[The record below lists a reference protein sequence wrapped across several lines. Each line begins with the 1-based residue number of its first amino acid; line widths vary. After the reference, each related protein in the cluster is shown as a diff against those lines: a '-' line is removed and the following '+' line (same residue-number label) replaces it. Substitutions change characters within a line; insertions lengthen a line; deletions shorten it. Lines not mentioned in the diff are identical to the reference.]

1 MKMNAT
7 EIAARR
13 EQIKTTRANIKTVVN
28 IYCETSDRTPA
39 ETVAAIVDRLG
50 YDTAREAIAEIV
62 NSVGEW
68 DGRVSRSSREWA
80 ATIETAATRDELE
93 AKSIYQPA
101 EIHPAHIN
109 QLAQAMS
116 KYTLPAPQEQ
126 EAPAQEAPEAQEPT
140 EIMKQV
146 GAVELPQRVALY
158 VPGTQGP
165 ATATDNAAQ
174 VERVARRFCE
184 MFGGATAQQSAGYWL
199 SDTAGL
205 VREAVTIVFAACTA
219 AQLREHLPD
228 VLTLAQQIKAEM
240 QQEAI
245 SAEIN
250 GKLYII

>member
-13 EQIKTTRANIKTVVN
+13 EQIKTTRANIKTVVS
-28 IYCETSDRTPA
+28 IYCETIEQTPA
-39 ETVAAIVDRLG
+39 ETVAAIVERLG

-68 DGRVSRSSREWA
+68 DGRIYPSSREWA
-80 ATIETAATRDELE
+80 ATVETAATRDELE

-116 KYTLPAPQEQ
+116 KYTPPAPQEQ
-126 EAPAQEAPEAQEPT
+126 EAPAQEAQEPA
-140 EIMKQV
+140 EIMQQT
-146 GAVELPQRVALY
+146 AQITLPQRVALY
-158 VPGTQGP
+158 VPGTTDTDKP
-165 ATATDNAAQ
+165 TDNAAQ

-184 MFGGATAQQSAGYWL
+184 MFGGATAQESTGFWV

-205 VREAVTIVFAACTA
+205 VRETVTIVYANCTA
-219 AQLREHLPD
+219 DQLREHLAD
-228 VLTLAQQIKAEM
+228 VLTLVQQIKAEM
-240 QQEAI
+240 QQEAVSVEI
-245 SAEIN
+245 S
-250 GKLYII
+250 GTLYII

>member
-28 IYCETSDRTPA
+28 IYCETIEQTPA
-39 ETVAAIVDRLG
+39 ETVAAIVERLG

-68 DGRVSRSSREWA
+68 DGRIYPSSREWA

-116 KYTLPAPQEQ
+116 KYTPPAPQEQ
-126 EAPAQEAPEAQEPT
+126 EAPAQEAQEPA
-140 EIMKQV
+140 EIMQQT

-165 ATATDNAAQ
+165 DTATDNAAQ
-174 VERVARRFCE
+174 VERIAAEFSRW
-184 MFGGATAQQSAGYWL
+184 FGGATAQESTGFWM

-205 VREAVTIVFAACTA
+205 VREAVTIVYANCTA
-219 AQLREHLPD
+219 DQLRDNLPD

-240 QQEAI
+240 QQEAV
-245 SAEIN
+245 SVEIN
-250 GKLYII
+250 GTLYII

>member
-7 EIAARR
+7 EITARR

-39 ETVAAIVDRLG
+39 ETVAAIVERLG

-68 DGRVSRSSREWA
+68 DGRIYPSSREWA

-93 AKSIYQPA
+93 AKSIYQPT

-116 KYTLPAPQEQ
+116 KYAPPAPQEQ
-126 EAPAQEAPEAQEPT
+126 EAPAQEAQEPA
-140 EIMKQV
+140 EIMQQA

-158 VPGTQGP
+158 VPSTTDTDKP
-165 ATATDNAAQ
+165 TDNAAQ
-174 VERVARRFCE
+174 VERVAREFCGW
-184 MFGGATAQQSAGYWL
+184 FGGATAQQSAGYWI

-205 VREAVTIVFAACTA
+205 VREAVTIVYAACTA

-228 VLTLAQQIKAEM
+228 VLNLAQQIKAEM
-240 QQEAI
+240 QQEAVTI
-245 SAEIN
+245 TIDQ
-250 GKLYII
+250 KMYII

>member
-7 EIAARR
+7 EITARR
-13 EQIKTTRANIKTVVN
+13 EQIKNTRANIKTVVN

-39 ETVAAIVDRLG
+39 ETVAAIVERIG

-62 NSVGEW
+62 NTVGEW
-68 DGRVSRSSREWA
+68 DGRIWPSSREWA

-116 KYTLPAPQEQ
+116 KYAP
-126 EAPAQEAPEAQEPT
+126 PAQEARDTA
-140 EIMKQV
+140 EIMQQA

-174 VERVARRFCE
+174 VERVARAFCGW
-184 MFGGATAQQSAGYWL
+184 FGGATAQQSAGYWL

-205 VREAVTIVFAACTA
+205 VHEAVTIVFAACTA
-219 AQLREHLPD
+219 DQLRERLPD
-228 VLTLAQQIKAEM
+228 VLTLAQQIKQDMA
-240 QQEAI
+240 QEAV
-245 SAEIN
+245 SVELN
-250 GKLYII
+250 GALYII

>member
-7 EIAARR
+7 EITARR

-39 ETVAAIVDRLG
+39 ETVAAIVERLG
-50 YDTAREAIAEIV
+50 YDTAREAIAEII
-62 NSVGEW
+62 NTVGEW
-68 DGRVSRSSREWA
+68 DGRIWPSSREWA

-93 AKSIYQPA
+93 AKNIYQPA

-116 KYTLPAPQEQ
+116 KYAPQEQ
-126 EAPAQEAPEAQEPT
+126 EAPAQEAQEPA
-140 EIMKQV
+140 EIMKQA
-146 GAVELPQRVALY
+146 GALELPQRVALY

-174 VERVARRFCE
+174 VERVAREFCGL
-184 MFGGATAQQSAGYWL
+184 FGGATAQESTGFWM

-205 VREAVTIVFAACTA
+205 VREAVTIVYAACTA
-219 AQLREHLPD
+219 DQLREHLPD
-228 VLTLAQQIKAEM
+228 VLTLAQQIKQDMA
-240 QQEAI
+240 QEAV
-245 SAEIN
+245 SVELN
-250 GKLYII
+250 GTLYII

>member
-7 EIAARR
+7 EITARR

-28 IYCETSDRTPA
+28 IYLETSDRTPA
-39 ETVAAIVDRLG
+39 ETVAAIVEQIG

-62 NSVGEW
+62 NTVGEW
-68 DGRVSRSSREWA
+68 DGRIWPSSREWA

-116 KYTLPAPQEQ
+116 KYAPPAPQEQ
-126 EAPAQEAPEAQEPT
+126 EAPAQEARDTA
-140 EIMKQV
+140 EIMQQA

-174 VERVARRFCE
+174 VERVARELCGW
-184 MFGGATAQQSAGYWL
+184 FGGATAQPSAGYWI
-199 SDTAGL
+199 SDNAGL
-205 VREAVTIVFAACTA
+205 IREAVTIVYAACTA

-228 VLTLAQQIKAEM
+228 VLQLAQQIKAEM
-240 QQEAI
+240 QQEAVTI
-245 SAEIN
+245 TIDQ
-250 GKLYII
+250 KMYII

>member
-7 EIAARR
+7 EITARR

-28 IYCETSDRTPA
+28 IYRETSDRTPA
-39 ETVAAIVDRLG
+39 ETVAAIVERIG

-62 NSVGEW
+62 NTVGEW
-68 DGRVSRSSREWA
+68 DGRIWPSSREWA

-116 KYTLPAPQEQ
+116 KYAPPAPQEQ
-126 EAPAQEAPEAQEPT
+126 ETPAPEAQDT
-140 EIMKQV
+140 AEIMKQA
-146 GAVELPQRVALY
+146 GALELPQRVALY

-174 VERVARRFCE
+174 VERVARDFCGW
-184 MFGGATAQQSAGYWL
+184 FGGATAQESTGFWM

-205 VREAVTIVFAACTA
+205 VREAVTIVFSACTA

-228 VLTLAQQIKAEM
+228 VLQLAQQIKAEM
-240 QQEAI
+240 QQEAV

-250 GKLYII
+250 GTLYII

>member
-7 EIAARR
+7 EITARR

-39 ETVAAIVDRLG
+39 ETVAAIVEQIG

-62 NSVGEW
+62 NTVGEW
-68 DGRVSRSSREWA
+68 DGRIWPSSREWA

-116 KYTLPAPQEQ
+116 KYAPPAPQEQ
-126 EAPAQEAPEAQEPT
+126 EAPAQEVQDTT
-140 EIMKQV
+140 EIMQQA
-146 GAVELPQRVALY
+146 GAVTLPQRVALY
-158 VPGTQGP
+158 VPGTQDINH
-165 ATATDNAAQ
+165 ATDNAAQ
-174 VERVARRFCE
+174 VERVAREFCGW
-184 MFGGATAQQSAGYWL
+184 FGGATAQQSAGYWL
-199 SDTAGL
+199 SESARL
-205 VREAVTIVFAACTA
+205 IREAVTIVYAACTA
-219 AQLREHLPD
+219 DQLRERLPD
-228 VLTLAQQIKAEM
+228 VLTLAQQIKDEM

-250 GKLYII
+250 GTLYII